1 MIVQLFG
8 VVVYSNPLAPQKSR
22 WFAGIIDSITHCC
35 HFNFRRFADQS
46 IDIFLKT
53 LYLPMVT
60 TELLLMSQT
69 GDTFLYVYI
78 FIYLLILIPH
88 MTTSVRD
95 CLTNLL
101 VLLHFCLA
109 LLLSFSSKL
118 DHDDK
123 YWLWHFLCLFVLN
136 HFFLPQISRKFSIPL
151 TDLSSLSLL
160 FLNIFLINSF
170 AWSRMSMKEI
180 KVVVISCWFTK
191 NIQREEETKRNT
203 RALKYFSFFSI
214 LHFSCIREFIQV
226 RLSSGYKHEI
236 FEVKWYSEFVQMKT
250 FVESVTTLP
259 DSVTIRVGQRWWNV
273 NWMRRIYVVIWQ
285 TMSIPQKW
293 CHRCYCV

>member
-1 MIVQLFG
+1 MHRLSIVHYLHIDDCSIVRRCCVLKSTGTTEVKVIRRYHCREYFNNWLF
-8 VVVYSNPLAPQKSR
+8 S
-22 WFAGIIDSITHCC
+22 FH
-35 HFNFRRFADQS
+35 FRRYADQS

-53 LYLPMVT
+53 LYLPMAT
-60 TELLLMSQT
+60 TELLLMGQT

-88 MTTSVRD
+88 VTTTVRD

-136 HFFLPQISRKFSIPL
+136 HFCLPQISRKFSIPL

-170 AWSRMSMKEI
+170 AWSRMSMKEKKTI
-180 KVVVISCWFTK
+180 EIVVVISCWFTK
-191 NIQREEETKRNT
+191 NIQREEETKKI
-203 RALKYFSFFSI
+203 RA
-214 LHFSCIREFIQV
+214 
-226 RLSSGYKHEI
+226 
-236 FEVKWYSEFVQMKT
+236 
-250 FVESVTTLP
+250 P
-259 DSVTIRVGQRWWNV
+259 
-273 NWMRRIYVVIWQ
+273 
-285 TMSIPQKW
+285 
-293 CHRCYCV
+293 